1 MPYWQSMMAL
11 RQPNQ
16 QEAFMLPL
24 QHIKPFDLLMDTRN
38 NTLTGELGR
47 TTAPVIPAEFC

>member
-1 MPYWQSMMAL
+1 MPYWQSMTAL

-16 QEAFMLPL
+16 QEAFMQPL
-24 QHIKPFDLLMDTRN
+24 QHIQPFDLLMDTRN